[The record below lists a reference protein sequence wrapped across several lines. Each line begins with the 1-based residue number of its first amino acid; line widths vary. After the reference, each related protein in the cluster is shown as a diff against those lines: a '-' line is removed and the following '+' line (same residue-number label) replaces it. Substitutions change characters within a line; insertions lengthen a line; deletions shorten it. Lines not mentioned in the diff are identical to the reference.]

1 MLVQSHDIV
10 LLYFVEFNCSN
21 TKSGEP
27 VLLCIFFFACLQ
39 VMPSSSP
46 AVMMEQLRVMF
57 ESGSTP
63 IGSVRRQLDGKQEDC
78 NRHFA
83 SVADEESVQ

>member
-1 MLVQSHDIV
+1 MS
-10 LLYFVEFNCSN
+10 LYVVELNCTN

-27 VLLCIFFFACLQ
+27 VLLCIIFFACFQ

-63 IGSVRRQLDGKQEDC
+63 IGSVC
-78 NRHFA
+78 
-83 SVADEESVQ
+83 